1 MSAAA
6 RPILLVVDNE
16 PDTLV
21 QALHSQ
27 PWQVETLRNASKTL
41 ATARRMSP
49 ALVLLGAHLPDVD
62 SFALCRKLKAEHA
75 GRFMPVVLTN
85 TQFDTDGEAGI
96 EAGADDLLPA
106 RPLVAEVVARVR
118 LMLRH
123 IVMQQDI
130 QAQHSAEAE
139 DSWLQYLENVLHN
152 FADEVRTPLL
162 MAKTP
167 VALLLKSYREQG
179 LPIPSNIEI
188 SLQALGRLDD
198 IVDEMDGLLSLPKKP
213 DLAPFVLTDAGD
225 AIVRWVSRRWTRKA
239 DQQRLK
245 IRVENC
251 PLLFGDRRKIEQIL
265 RALVDN
271 ALKFSKS
278 DDVWLHAQAEGEF
291 VWVSVRDHGIG
302 LTDQQIALLGKPFW
316 QADMGTTRR
325 YKGLGLGLTFV
336 QRAVVQLDLLLH
348 VASAPGKGTTVSL
361 RVPIYQ
367 SGMKF

>member
-1 MSAAA
+1 M
-6 RPILLVVDNE
+6 
-16 PDTLV
+16 LV
-21 QALHSQ
+21 QAVRSQ
-27 PWQVETLRNASKTL
+27 PWQVETLHNAAKTL
-41 ATARRMSP
+41 VTAQRVLP
-49 ALVLLGAHLPDVD
+49 DVVLLDAHQTGVD

-75 GRFMPVVLTN
+75 ARLMPIVLTN
-85 TQFDTDGEAGI
+85 TQFDTDSEAAI
-96 EAGADDLLPA
+96 EAGADDLLAAQP
-106 RPLVAEVVARVR
+106 PPAEVIARVR
-118 LMLRH
+118 LLLRH
-123 IVMQQDI
+123 MATQQAI
-130 QAQHSAEAE
+130 AAQRGAAAE
-139 DSWLQYLENVLHN
+139 DSWLRYLENVLHN

-179 LPIPSNIEI
+179 SPIPSNIEI

-198 IVDEMDGLLSLPKKP
+198 IVDEMDSLLSLPKKP
-213 DLAPFVLTDAGD
+213 ELAPFILNDVGD
-225 AIVRWVSRRWTRKA
+225 AIVRWVSRRWARKA

-245 IRVENC
+245 IRVENI
-251 PLLFGDRRKIEQIL
+251 PLLYGDRRKIEQIL

-278 DDVWLHAQAEGEF
+278 DDVWIHAQVEDRY

-302 LTDQQIALLGKPFW
+302 IPDEQLALLGKPFW

-336 QRAVVQLDLLLH
+336 QRAVAQLDLPLQ

-361 RVPIYQ
+361 RVPLYQ